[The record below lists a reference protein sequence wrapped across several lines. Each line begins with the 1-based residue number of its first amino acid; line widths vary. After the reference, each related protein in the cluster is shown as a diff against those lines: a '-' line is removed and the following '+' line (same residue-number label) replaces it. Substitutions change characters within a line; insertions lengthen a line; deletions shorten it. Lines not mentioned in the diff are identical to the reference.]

1 MVVDPLI
8 TPPGSNENYS
18 YLNSTVQ
25 MIPFA
30 ELKA

>member
-1 MVVDPLI
+1 MDVDPLI
-8 TPPGSNENYS
+8 TSPGSNENYS

-25 MIPFA
+25 MNRFA

>member
-1 MVVDPLI
+1 MDVDPLI

-25 MIPFA
+25 MTPIA